1 MQNPTRHVLER
12 VLAAI
17 NKGQIGFCFSSGV
30 SALTSIL
37 GLLRHGDHIV
47 ACEEMNGEHF
57 NIFSCVAENFGIK
70 TTFIN
75 FTDIQ
80 CISSAIQDNTKVVEL

>member
-17 NKGQIGFCFSSGV
+17 NKGAIGYCFSSGV
-30 SALTSIL
+30 SALTSML
-37 GLLRHGDHIV
+37 GLLHHGDHIV

-57 NIFSCVAENFGIK
+57 NIFSNVANNFGIK
-70 TTFIN
+70 TTFID
-75 FTDIQ
+75 FTDLQ
-80 CISSAIQDNTKVVEL
+80 SVCSVIQDNTKV